1 MTYSELLLGELVRIL
16 SLFFFFP
23 LCFSI
28 KICIVSLNRWLLFG
42 DLGIREQI
50 THKVIS
56 HGSQSEELPKFHS
69 FNPGS
74 SLFRT
79 ICLLICVVESFLV
92 FFFKQRLS
100 FVLQSRFV
108 TELKLGSGY
117 GSLVNQFVVFASIAS
132 NMSAYL
138 SV

>member
-1 MTYSELLLGELVRIL
+1 MCTLP
-16 SLFFFFP
+16 FFSPP

-28 KICIVSLNRWLLFG
+28 EICIVSLNRWLLFG

-79 ICLLICVVESFLV
+79 ICLLICVVEIF

-108 TELKLGSGY
+108 TELELGSGY

-138 SV
+138 SA

>member
-1 MTYSELLLGELVRIL
+1 MH
-16 SLFFFFP
+16 SLFFP

-28 KICIVSLNRWLLFG
+28 EICIVSLNRWLLLG

-50 THKVIS
+50 RHKVIS

-79 ICLLICVVESFLV
+79 ICILICVVEK
-92 FFFKQRLS
+92 FFFV
-100 FVLQSRFV
+100 VLFL
-108 TELKLGSGY
+108 TETFFCL
-117 GSLVNQFVVFASIAS
+117 AISIRHGA
-132 NMSAYL
+132 
-138 SV
+138 